1 MKHFF
6 IFLSLIAFISVCAFA
21 ANPGF
26 DASMIDKERLTQSVE
41 KLARE
46 YKIPDYSIALVYK
59 DSLFLTLDK
68 NKENAG
74 KNYLIGSCS
83 KSFTA
88 LAVMRLVDEGM
99 IELDK
104 PVKQYLP
111 WFEMKNPD
119 YTSLVTVRNLL
130 NHKSGFERQNG
141 FFDVKTQKISDY
153 EKSFAAHLKKID
165 VRSAPGTTF
174 LYSNLNYIMLGLI
187 IWHVSG
193 QSYSDFMNLNLK
205 SKMGLQNTFFNNREN
220 RAYNL
225 IEPYQYSIFFKP
237 SKSRD
242 YYYSDFMI
250 PAGYVSSNIVDISN
264 YLQFMLKRTVTSTGD
279 TVLTPESYNTLTG
292 KQQTGYAMGWFR
304 FEMDSAEVITHTG
317 LDENYSSSLSLYPE
331 LGLGSAVLC
340 NINSLEFCSKVDQEI
355 QSMIMGKPKSPA
367 SFSFEKIMR
376 WGSSFLPLLILAGLI
391 YNLSRLRKYGACIT
405 IIREAMPNIRLLAG
419 LIISIILIFGITK
432 TYQMYITNS
441 IRFQPDIG
449 WGMVMI
455 AVFGVMS
462 SIARYLG
469 TSAKRHFT

>member
-1 MKHFF
+1 MKHQ
-6 IFLSLIAFISVCAFA
+6 ITLLSFLALIPLCTFAFQRD
-21 ANPGF
+21 F
-26 DASMIDKERLTQSVE
+26 DASGINKERLTQSVE

-46 YKIPDYSIALVYK
+46 YKIPDYSLALVYNN
-59 DSLFLTLDK
+59 SLWFTLDK
-68 NKENAG
+68 NKDNTG

-88 LAVMRLVDEGM
+88 LAVMRLVDDGM
-99 IELDK
+99 IDLDK
-104 PVKQYLP
+104 PVKHYLP

-130 NHKSGFERQNG
+130 QHKSGFERQFG

-153 EKSFAAHLKKID
+153 EMSVAAHLKKID
-165 VRSAPGTTF
+165 VRFAPGTTF
-174 LYSNLNYIMLGLI
+174 LYSNLNYVMLGLI

-193 QSYSDFMNLNLK
+193 QSYSDFMSLNLK
-205 SKMGLQNTFFNNREN
+205 SKMGMQNTFFNNREN

-225 IEPYQYSIFFKP
+225 VEPHQYSIFFRP

-250 PAGYVSSNIVDISN
+250 PAGYVSSNIEDISN
-264 YLQFMLKRTVTSTGD
+264 YLRFMLNHTVTSTGD
-279 TVLTPESYNTLTG
+279 TVLTPVSYNILTG
-292 KQQTGYAMGWFR
+292 KGQTGYAMGWYR
-304 FEMDSAEVITHTG
+304 LEMDSLEVITHTG
-317 LDENYSSSLSLYPE
+317 LDENYSSTFALYPE

-355 QSMIMGKPKSPA
+355 QSMILGRSKSA
-367 SFSFEKIMR
+367 TSFSFEKIMR

-391 YNLSRLRKYGACIT
+391 YNLSRLRKYGACTTLIK
-405 IIREAMPNIRLLAG
+405 EVMPNIRLLAG
-419 LIISIILIFGITK
+419 LFLSIILIFGITR
-432 TYQMYITNS
+432 TYQMFIINS

-455 AVFGVMS
+455 AAFGVMS

-469 TSAKRHFT
+469 TSAKKHFA